1 MAEFTTSEAREVAHK
16 AIHHLTG
23 DGTTLYARLIERFP
37 IIMENIP
44 PVYKQ
49 KLDDLDTCAM
59 TIGDLVFLDTENL
72 ARVLTELRSEYY
84 AHDDK
89 YCYWDAVEEVESIL
103 AHEYT
108 HILCQHVRQGQRFF
122 DSNNRES
129 KYVRAFMMACEIE
142 ANRGYMVNRRSVMY
156 GVGVTEETFP
166 STKEAKYLP
175 EIYQILK
182 KEFGKSINEVKSEK
196 EEKEEKEEQ
205 KQGEKQQNQKSPSEG
220 SKTSQDEQKQKD
232 GSDTNSESKN
242 AQTGENEPN
251 SSKNNSGEESKGDK
265 GEEGKEKTSKNSQS
279 SESENSQTQQSSEG
293 EEEAGSRPLNGKQVK
308 AIRQMLSHE
317 GTNTEERMVATDL
330 VSSTDESEEEFM
342 DEILESL
349 GMSTGSANACK
360 DYLKLSPRG
369 KLDAFNESWKANNI
383 RSELAKLKGVIEGT
397 VARERTRTYARQS
410 RKEGEG
416 GLMRKGVKRGTR
428 SCPRILLALDSSG
441 SMSVTTMTSVAS
453 AIAEIFKTCG
463 RPTKGCYICKHNH
476 RVSKPLPMKQWE
488 KVAQSFYAD
497 GGNDFTKVMEEALTL
512 GVDVVLNVGD
522 GWDYTN
528 RNESATRRFTKAGIK
543 WYDVNVIKN
552 RGQGEQILC
561 LYKNEKHSYKPHIE
575 RTLID
580 LTGETK
586 QNDFRK

>member
-1 MAEFTTSEAREVAHK
+1 MTEYSIPQAREVAHR
-16 AIHHLTG
+16 AIRNLTG

-37 IIMENIP
+37 IVMENIP

-49 KLDDLDTCAM
+49 QLDDLDTCAM
-59 TIGDLVFLDTENL
+59 TIGDLVFLDIENL
-72 ARVLTELRSEYY
+72 ARVLTELNNKYR
-84 AHDDK
+84 AHPDK
-89 YCYWDAVEEVESIL
+89 YVYWDAAGEVESIL

-142 ANRGYMVNRRSVMY
+142 ANRGYMVNRHSVMY

-196 EEKEEKEEQ
+196 EEKEEQ
-205 KQGEKQQNQKSPSEG
+205 KQGKKQQKQKSPSEG
-220 SKTSQDEQKQKD
+220 SKSSQDEQKQEN
-232 GSDTNSESKN
+232 GSDTDSESKS

-265 GEEGKEKTSKNSQS
+265 GEEGKEKTSESSQS
-279 SESENSQTQQSSEG
+279 QSQPSSGGDES
-293 EEEAGSRPLNGKQVK
+293 EEEAGSKSLNEKQVK
-308 AIRQMLSHE
+308 AIKQMLSHE

-330 VSSTDESEEEFM
+330 VSSTDESEEEFL
-342 DEILESL
+342 DEVLESL
-349 GMSTGSANACK
+349 GMSTGGTDACK
-360 DYLKLSPRG
+360 DYLKLSPRD
-369 KLDAFNESWKANNI
+369 KLSAFNESWKANNI

-397 VARERTRTYARQS
+397 VARERARTYARQS

-416 GLMRKGVKRGTR
+416 GLMRKGVKRGAR

-476 RVSKPLPMKQWE
+476 RVSKPVPMKQWE
-488 KVAQSFYAD
+488 TVAKSFYAD
-497 GGNDFTKVMEEALTL
+497 GGNDFTKVMVEALSL

-522 GWDYTN
+522 GWDYTD
-528 RNESATRRFTKAGIK
+528 RNADVTRRFTKAGIK

-552 RGQGEQILC
+552 RGQGEQILR
-561 LYKNEKHSYKPHIE
+561 LYKEENNNRHKPHIE

-580 LTGETK
+580 LTGETR
-586 QNDFRK
+586 QNDFGK

>member
-1 MAEFTTSEAREVAHK
+1 MAEYSVSQAREVAHR
-16 AIHHLTG
+16 AIRHLTG

-49 KLDDLDTCAM
+49 KLDDIDTCAM
-59 TIGDLVFLDTENL
+59 TIGDLVFLDIENL
-72 ARVLTELRSEYY
+72 ARVLTEFRNEYH
-84 AHDDK
+84 AHPDK
-89 YCYWDAVEEVESIL
+89 YSYWDEAGEVESIL

-142 ANRGYMVNRRSVMY
+142 ANRGYMVSRSSIMY
-156 GVGVTEETFP
+156 SVGVTEETFP
-166 STKEAKYLP
+166 STKGAKYLP

-196 EEKEEKEEQ
+196 EEKEEQ
-205 KQGEKQQNQKSPSEG
+205 KQGKKQQKQKSPSEG
-220 SKTSQDEQKQKD
+220 SKSSQDEQKQEN
-232 GSDTNSESKN
+232 GSDTDSESKN

-265 GEEGKEKTSKNSQS
+265 GEEGSEKTSENSQS
-279 SESENSQTQQSSEG
+279 SESKNSQSQSQSSSGGE
-293 EEEAGSRPLNGKQVK
+293 EEEAGSQSLNEKQVK
-308 AIRQMLSHE
+308 AIKQMLSHE

-330 VSSTDESEEEFM
+330 VSSVDESDEEFM

-397 VARERTRTYARQS
+397 VARERIRTYARQS

-416 GLMRKGVKRGTR
+416 GLMRKGVKRGAR
-428 SCPRILLALDSSG
+428 SCPSILLALDSSG

-497 GGNDFTKVMEEALTL
+497 GGNDFTKVMEEALSL

-528 RNESATRRFTKAGIK
+528 RNTGVTHRFTKAGIR

-552 RGQGEQILC
+552 RGQGEQILR
-561 LYKNEKHSYKPHIE
+561 LYKEEKHSCRPHIE
-575 RTLID
+575 RILID